1 MKKNQS
7 PLLTQEQIILQIL
20 ERVLHD
26 TGIPSEQYHLGG
38 YAEECV
44 CLERTDGGW
53 EVYDGERGKRY
64 AVFASPDLYQACLE
78 MLDRL
83 AESEERS
90 AFVQGYFQY
99 AMQEEWERKRKRSL
113 ALEVAALPP
122 RQMFRF

>member
-1 MKKNQS
+1 MENNRS
-7 PLLTQEQIILQIL
+7 PLLVPEQIILQIM

-26 TGIPSEQYHLGG
+26 MDIPSEQYHLDG

-44 CLERTDGGW
+44 CLERTDNGW

-64 AVFASPDLYQACLE
+64 TVFASPDLYQACLE

-90 AFVQGYFQY
+90 AFVQRYFQY
-99 AMQEEWERKRKRSL
+99 ALHLQEQEEKRSL
-113 ALEVAALPP
+113 TRAASQPP
-122 RQMFRF
+122 RQTFRF